1 MTKQEE
7 KIIEFAEALE
17 EADRKS
23 YWWQGMA
30 EVLIKEGYGNVR
42 RYRQQL
48 INLYKEGDFIKLLEF
63 VMEEV

>member
-17 EADRKS
+17 KADRKS

-30 EVLIKEGYGNVR
+30 EILIQEGYGNVR
-42 RYRQQL
+42 RYRAKL
-48 INLYKEGDFIKLLEF
+48 IELYLKGQTAELLKFI
-63 VMEEV
+63 MEEV

>member
-30 EVLIKEGYGNVR
+30 EVLTKEGYGNVR

-48 INLYKEGDFIKLLEF
+48 INLYKEGDLIKLLEF

>member
-17 EADRKS
+17 KADRKS

-30 EVLIKEGYGNVR
+30 EILTQEGYGNVR
-42 RYRQQL
+42 SYRAKL
-48 INLYKEGDFIKLLEF
+48 IELYLKGQTAELLKFI
-63 VMEEV
+63 MEEV

>member
-30 EVLIKEGYGNVR
+30 EVLTQEGYGNVR

-48 INLYKEGDFIKLLEF
+48 INLYQEGDLIKLLEF